1 MKFRFTA
8 CLFAGL
14 AFAAAANAE
23 DPSGRFGARTR
34 DEFRAALANR
44 PHDPAGARADKMLAG
59 AQQVTRCMRHTEVR
73 KLMGDPAFGNATH
86 RSGES
91 SGKSAGAA
99 WTYVLSTVRDVNDQ
113 YDRMITVWLDEN
125 GRVRSLHP
133 RGVDDVLPLRDNKQ
147 KCA

>member
-1 MKFRFTA
+1 MFRFAA

-14 AFAAAANAE
+14 AFAAAASAE
-23 DPSGRFGARTR
+23 DPIGRFGARTR
-34 DEFRAALANR
+34 DEFRAGLAAR
-44 PHDPAGARADKMLAG
+44 PHDPVGARADKMRAG
-59 AQQVTRCMRHTEVR
+59 ALQVRRCMTHTEVR
-73 KLMGDPAFGNATH
+73 KLMGDPTFGNATH
-86 RSGES
+86 RSGET
-91 SGKSAGAA
+91 GKNAGAA
-99 WTYVLSTVRDVNDQ
+99 WTYVLSTVRTVNDQ